1 MSVFRIVLLL
11 AALGSLTASA
21 GAQESEQDTT
31 FDLGAILGDGNSG
44 GLSLSSGKTYNRV
57 EGLPI
62 QFGPTYRGPLGPG
75 EISMS
80 ALGIL
85 RSAHN
90 FAWDSDN
97 IGHRLS
103 ASFRVG
109 RRRGFAAG
117 AEAYD
122 VVSKIEPWQLTE
134 PDGGLAAFFL
144 KRDYFDFF
152 GRHGTRGYVSA
163 FRGSSSLTVGVSE
176 ERWSSRRQR
185 DVYSFFRGDDSW
197 RENPQVNDGVARV
210 IDIGFHLDTRNNP
223 RDPVTG
229 WFVNAQ
235 YERGS
240 GRFETQ
246 GTAIEPDSPDGRAD
260 LGYGRA
266 FVDLRRYNRISPK
279 RRLNTRLVVGGWVHG
294 DELPY
299 QRRFS
304 VGGIGTL
311 PGYDFRRVGIGTDVG
326 QCAGES
332 SDFSSRPAQCERV
345 VLAQVEYRQ
354 ELPSELFDI
363 FNRNRIR
370 VRGAVFRVKPDVVA
384 FADAGRGWLLGPR
397 QGTLQYTSGS
407 LPGIDTFRTDVGLG
421 LDLGIVGL
429 YVAKAV
435 SDTEEPANFFLRIN
449 TRF

>member
-1 MSVFRIVLLL
+1 MSVFRLVLLL
-11 AALGSLTASA
+11 AALGPLTASA

-152 GRHGTRGYVSA
+152 GRILDPFVDKIIICGAFIFLQGKMSA
-163 FRGSSSLTVGVSE
+163 GLSSG
-176 ERWSSRRQR
+176 
-185 DVYSFFRGDDSW
+185 
-197 RENPQVNDGVARV
+197 
-210 IDIGFHLDTRNNP
+210 
-223 RDPVTG
+223 VTG
-229 WFVNAQ
+229 WMTFV
-235 YERGS
+235 
-240 GRFETQ
+240 
-246 GTAIEPDSPDGRAD
+246 I
-260 LGYGRA
+260 
-266 FVDLRRYNRISPK
+266 V
-279 RRLNTRLVVGGWVHG
+279 
-294 DELPY
+294 
-299 QRRFS
+299 
-304 VGGIGTL
+304 
-311 PGYDFRRVGIGTDVG
+311 
-326 QCAGES
+326 
-332 SDFSSRPAQCERV
+332 
-345 VLAQVEYRQ
+345 
-354 ELPSELFDI
+354 
-363 FNRNRIR
+363 
-370 VRGAVFRVKPDVVA
+370 
-384 FADAGRGWLLGPR
+384 AGR
-397 QGTLQYTSGS
+397 SNAS
-407 LPGIDTFRTDVGLG
+407 
-421 LDLGIVGL
+421 
-429 YVAKAV
+429 A
-435 SDTEEPANFFLRIN
+435 S
-449 TRF
+449 